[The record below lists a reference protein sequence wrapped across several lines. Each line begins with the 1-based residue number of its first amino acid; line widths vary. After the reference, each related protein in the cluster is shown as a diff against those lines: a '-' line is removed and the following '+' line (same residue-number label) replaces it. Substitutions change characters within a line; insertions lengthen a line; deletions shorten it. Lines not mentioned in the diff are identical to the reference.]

1 MVTDEQVRLLRQK
14 RMNGKSQEAAAAA
27 AGMSVRTARW
37 QAVLTERDK
46 IKRLTMKRRKKE
58 YLASQAA

>member
-27 AGMSVRTARW
+27 GWDECSDRTGLGEGSVA
-37 QAVLTERDK
+37 LTDPE
-46 IKRLTMKRRKKE
+46 E
-58 YLASQAA
+58 AQLANSPRSIYGCLG

>member
-27 AGMSVRTARW
+27 AGMSVRTARDW
-37 QAVLTERDK
+37 DRDP
-46 IKRLTMKRRKKE
+46 LPW
-58 YLASQAA
+58 